1 MPPAGA
7 VVRALGSHTTGV
19 CDGAPIAEAV
29 RQMPRPHFPTMKT
42 SARRLLTVGLFL
54 LPAPLT
60 AQLGRETLPL
70 ARVIVTPL
78 VGYRTPHSTGI
89 ELSVDSEFDSFS
101 ILTDEDRRGAV
112 FYGGRVMVRAIDRL
126 SVAASLARSSS
137 ARVNSVTREPGLPPE
152 SSFSIGPDL
161 WLGSLGLSYRLP
173 DPSWE
178 TRRFLFAGFV
188 SVAPGVLREVPRENL
203 SVPPEFLES
212 VDNFTL
218 SVSADA
224 SIALGT
230 PNLAVSFGVQD
241 YITFWNGDAHAE
253 QFERFF
259 ERSGDPAEVSA
270 EYDTSHIIVPQIG
283 ISLRF

>member
-1 MPPAGA
+1 M
-7 VVRALGSHTTGV
+7 S
-19 CDGAPIAEAV
+19 
-29 RQMPRPHFPTMKT
+29 RPHILKMTI
-42 SARRLLTVGLFL
+42 SARWLLAVGLLL
-54 LPAPLT
+54 LPGPLA
-60 AQLGRETLPL
+60 AQLGREALPPE
-70 ARVIVTPL
+70 RVVVTPL
-78 VGYRTPHSTGI
+78 VGYRAPHSTGI

-126 SVAASLARSSS
+126 SVAATLARSSS

-161 WLGSLGLSYRLP
+161 WFGSLGLSYRLP

-188 SVAPGVLREVPRENL
+188 SVEPGVLREVPRANL
-203 SVPPEFLES
+203 SVPQEFLES

-218 SVSADA
+218 SVAADA

-230 PNLAVSFGVQD
+230 PNLAVNFGVRD

-259 ERSGDPAEVSA
+259 ERSGDPADVSA
-270 EYDTSHIIVPQIG
+270 EYNTSHIIVPQIG